1 MKVYLDN
8 VIVSALVRDDLASP
22 DEQRALK
29 LLQEHR
35 NFGKLEIVTSRES
48 WREQDRTRCEKT
60 REELRSSRDKTPVVS
75 GDHKLL
81 ASGALISGI
90 AASSRRRSSRISW
103 MRRCSPN

>member
-1 MKVYLDN
+1 VKVYLDN

-48 WREQDRTRCEKT
+48 
-60 REELRSSRDKTPVVS
+60 
-75 GDHKLL
+75 
-81 ASGALISGI
+81 
-90 AASSRRRSSRISW
+90 
-103 MRRCSPN
+103 